1 MQIYDELY
9 WHLFDR
15 KYCLQA
21 CAVDDPEVKFNV
33 DQYSDVTMIT
43 KPVIYISV
51 QEVVNTHQVGISRSG
66 DVS

>member
-1 MQIYDELY
+1 M
-9 WHLFDR
+9 
-15 KYCLQA
+15 
-21 CAVDDPEVKFNV
+21 DDPEVKFNV